1 MKSKTPKS
9 IPARDAASLRALDL
23 DLVLQFGSEIANG
36 LHVITGET
44 ARREAARLRKEIAA
58 LERLAKSSVP
68 VRVDD
73 AATEPSKNFATP
85 NSSTKDR
92 SQVTRPSKLDRA
104 TRVSRVEAEVGLV
117 EVWRETDARFCV
129 TVNGASVATC
139 DTLFGAEIEALAW
152 CRGKRDPIAAE

>member
-9 IPARDAASLRALDL
+9 IPARNAASLRALDL
-23 DLVLQFGSEIANG
+23 DLLLRFGAEIADG

-58 LERLAKSSVP
+58 LERLAKSSIP

-73 AATEPSKNFATP
+73 AATEPAIEPSP
-85 NSSTKDR
+85 NSTSR
-92 SQVTRPSKLDRA
+92 NNSQRAQPSKLDRA
-104 TRVSRVEAEVGLV
+104 TLVSRIEAEVGMV

-129 TVNGASVATC
+129 TVDDETMATS
-139 DTLFGAEIEALAW
+139 DTLFGAEAEALAW
-152 CRGKRDPIAAE
+152 CRGKRVPIAAE